1 MKTGARLPRGI
12 RWLGL
17 MALGG
22 VSLAVQAEEKIV
34 LLTSWYAQAEQGG
47 YYQAQATGLY
57 KKYGLDVEIRSG
69 GPQVNGMQLLLSK
82 RADVIIGYDLQLLEG
97 IQRGFQAKAIAAP
110 FQYDP
115 QGLLTHADVTSLQGL
130 KDKTLLVSSSGQ
142 ATWWPWLK
150 AQYQLSDAQVRPYT
164 FNIQPFVVDD
174 AVAQQAYVS
183 SEVFQVQKAGVK
195 ANFFLFSEHGYPPYG
210 GILIARPDTIAER
223 KAAMAKFV
231 RASMEGWV
239 SYLKDPAPG
248 NALIKQDNPKMSDD
262 LLAWGVTQ
270 IREHHLIDGGDA
282 ASQGWGT
289 MTDGWVSYLKD
300 PAPGNALIKQ
310 DNPKMTDD
318 LLAWGVTQIREHHLI
333 DGGDA
338 ASQGWGTMTDARW
351 QKTRDFMV
359 SAGLLA
365 AATDW
370 KQAYTTEFV
379 QAMQVKP

>member
-1 MKTGARLPRGI
+1 MKI
-12 RWLGL
+12 RSRTPWGYRVLGL
-17 MALGG
+17 VALSGM
-22 VSLAVQAEEKIV
+22 SLAVEAEEKIV

-47 YYQAQATGLY
+47 YYQAQATGIY
-57 KKYGLDVEIRSG
+57 KKYGLEVDIRSG

-115 QGLLTHADVTSLQGL
+115 QGLLTHTDVASLEGL
-130 KDKTLLVSSSGQ
+130 KGKTILVSSSGQ

-150 AQYQLSDAQVRPYT
+150 GQYQLNDAQARPYT
-164 FNIQPFVVDD
+164 FNIQPFVADD
-174 AVAQQAYVS
+174 NVAQQAYVS

-195 ANFFLFSEHGYPPYG
+195 SNFFLFSEHGYPPYG
-210 GILIARPDTIAER
+210 GILIARPKTIADR
-223 KAAMAKFV
+223 NAALAKFV

-239 SYLKDPAPG
+239 SYLNNPAPG
-248 NALIKQDNPKMSDD
+248 NALIKK
-262 LLAWGVTQ
+262 
-270 IREHHLIDGGDA
+270 
-282 ASQGWGT
+282 
-289 MTDGWVSYLKD
+289 
-300 PAPGNALIKQ
+300 

-318 LLAWGVTQIREHHLI
+318 LLAWAVTQIRQHHLI

-338 ASQGWGTMTDARW
+338 ASEGWGTMTETRW
-351 QKTRDFMV
+351 RKTRDFMV
-359 SAGLLA
+359 SANLLD

-379 QAMQVKP
+379 QTMQIKP

>member
-1 MKTGARLPRGI
+1 
-12 RWLGL
+12 

-34 LLTSWYAQAEQGG
+34 LLTSWYAQAEQGVLSG
-47 YYQAQATGLY
+47 SGHRAVQ
-57 KKYGLDVEIRSG
+57 KYGLDVEIRSG

-195 ANFFLFSEHGYPPYG
+195 ANFFLFPNTAIPLRRHPYRPPG
-210 GILIARPDTIAER
+210 HHR
-223 KAAMAKFV
+223 
-231 RASMEGWV
+231 RA
-239 SYLKDPAPG
+239 
-248 NALIKQDNPKMSDD
+248 
-262 LLAWGVTQ
+262 
-270 IREHHLIDGGDA
+270 
-282 ASQGWGT
+282 
-289 MTDGWVSYLKD
+289 
-300 PAPGNALIKQ
+300 
-310 DNPKMTDD
+310 
-318 LLAWGVTQIREHHLI
+318 
-333 DGGDA
+333 
-338 ASQGWGTMTDARW
+338 
-351 QKTRDFMV
+351 
-359 SAGLLA
+359 
-365 AATDW
+365 
-370 KQAYTTEFV
+370 
-379 QAMQVKP
+379 

>member
-1 MKTGARLPRGI
+1 MKI
-12 RWLGL
+12 RSRIPWGYRVLGL
-17 MALGG
+17 VALSGL
-22 VSLAVQAEEKIV
+22 SLAVQAEDKIV

-47 YYQAQATGLY
+47 YYQAQATGIY
-57 KKYGLDVEIRSG
+57 KKYGLDVDIRSG

-115 QGLLTHADVTSLQGL
+115 QGLLTHADVSSLEGL
-130 KDKTLLVSSSGQ
+130 KGKTILVSSSGQ

-150 AQYQLSDAQVRPYT
+150 GHYQLNDAQARPYT
-164 FNIQPFVVDD
+164 FNIQPFVADNN
-174 AVAQQAYVS
+174 VAQQAYVS

-195 ANFFLFSEHGYPPYG
+195 SNFFLFSEHGYPPYG
-210 GILIARPDTIAER
+210 GILIARPETIADR
-223 KAAMAKFV
+223 NAALAKFV

-239 SYLKDPAPG
+239 SYLNNPAPG
-248 NALIKQDNPKMSDD
+248 NALIKK
-262 LLAWGVTQ
+262 
-270 IREHHLIDGGDA
+270 
-282 ASQGWGT
+282 
-289 MTDGWVSYLKD
+289 
-300 PAPGNALIKQ
+300 

-318 LLAWGVTQIREHHLI
+318 LLAWAVTQIRQHHLI

-338 ASQGWGTMTDARW
+338 TTEGWGTMTETRW
-351 QKTRDFMV
+351 RKTRDFMV
-359 SAGLLA
+359 SANLLD

>member
-1 MKTGARLPRGI
+1 MKI
-12 RWLGL
+12 RSRTPWGYRVLGL
-17 MALGG
+17 VALSGM
-22 VSLAVQAEEKIV
+22 SLAVEAEEKIV

-47 YYQAQATGLY
+47 YYQAQATGIY
-57 KKYGLDVEIRSG
+57 KKYGLEVDIRSG

-115 QGLLTHADVTSLQGL
+115 QGLLTHTDVASLEGL
-130 KDKTLLVSSSGQ
+130 KGKTILVSSSGQ

-150 AQYQLSDAQVRPYT
+150 GQYQLNDAQARPYT
-164 FNIQPFVVDD
+164 FNIQPFVADD
-174 AVAQQAYVS
+174 NVAQQAYVS

-195 ANFFLFSEHGYPPYG
+195 SNFFLFSEHGYPPYG
-210 GILIARPDTIAER
+210 GILIARPETIADR
-223 KAAMAKFV
+223 NAALAKFV

-239 SYLKDPAPG
+239 SYLNNPAPG
-248 NALIKQDNPKMSDD
+248 NALIKK
-262 LLAWGVTQ
+262 
-270 IREHHLIDGGDA
+270 
-282 ASQGWGT
+282 
-289 MTDGWVSYLKD
+289 
-300 PAPGNALIKQ
+300 

-318 LLAWGVTQIREHHLI
+318 LLAWAVTQIRQHHLI

-338 ASQGWGTMTDARW
+338 ATEGWGTMTETRW
-351 QKTRDFMV
+351 RKTRDFMV
-359 SAGLLA
+359 SANLLD

>member
-1 MKTGARLPRGI
+1 MKI
-12 RWLGL
+12 RSRTPWGYRVLGL
-17 MALGG
+17 VALSGM
-22 VSLAVQAEEKIV
+22 SLAVEAEEKIV

-47 YYQAQATGLY
+47 YYQAQATGIY
-57 KKYGLDVEIRSG
+57 QKYGLEVDIRSG

-115 QGLLTHADVTSLQGL
+115 QGLLTHTDVASLEGL
-130 KDKTLLVSSSGQ
+130 KGKTILVSSSGQ

-150 AQYQLSDAQVRPYT
+150 GQYQLNDAQARPYT
-164 FNIQPFVVDD
+164 FNIQPFVADD
-174 AVAQQAYVS
+174 NVAQQAYVS

-195 ANFFLFSEHGYPPYG
+195 SNFFLFSEHGYPPYG
-210 GILIARPDTIAER
+210 GILIARPETIADR
-223 KAAMAKFV
+223 NAALAKFV

-239 SYLKDPAPG
+239 SYLNNPAPG
-248 NALIKQDNPKMSDD
+248 NALIKK
-262 LLAWGVTQ
+262 
-270 IREHHLIDGGDA
+270 
-282 ASQGWGT
+282 
-289 MTDGWVSYLKD
+289 
-300 PAPGNALIKQ
+300 

-318 LLAWGVTQIREHHLI
+318 LLAWAVTQIRQHHLI

-338 ASQGWGTMTDARW
+338 ASEGWGTMTETRW
-351 QKTRDFMV
+351 RKTRDFMV
-359 SAGLLA
+359 SANLLD

-379 QAMQVKP
+379 QTMQIKP